1 MTLATKAMVCYIQAF
16 LGEPDWSH
24 DTAINYKT
32 ADTATGAVVQTLL
45 VNVLAAAT
53 DYEVDLDVLFPVVD
67 NCQFVAVQD
76 VTNPTQA
83 FSFATQP
90 GGRKAIQAGAPICW
104 LQNGGRPGKIYL
116 SNANAGTSQILVT
129 VISL

>member
-1 MTLATKAMVCYIQAF
+1 MALATKAMVCYIQAF
-16 LGEPDWSH
+16 LGEPDFSH

-45 VNVLAAAT
+45 VNVSAGAT
-53 DYEVDLDVLFPVVD
+53 DFEVDLDDFFPAID
-67 NCQFVAVQD
+67 NCQFVAIQD

-90 GGRKAIQAGAPICW
+90 GGRKAIQAGAPVCW
-104 LQNGGRPGKIYL
+104 LQNGSTPGKIYL
-116 SNANAGTSQILVT
+116 SNANAGVSQILVT
-129 VISL
+129 IISL